1 MTPQDQNDELRIV
14 PQSRE
19 AEEAVIGSILINPGA
34 YYDVAEI
41 LEADDFYIHRHR
53 WIWDAFTALQKSN
66 TPIDSLTVVEHLAR
80 KDQLTQLGGPAYI
93 TQLIN
98 AVPTSLNAVS
108 YAHIVEETATR
119 RRMLEAANT
128 IAQLAYRENQSLDD
142 VVDAA
147 VREVHE
153 ITDQVHKRDLIPF
166 SQIMDLL
173 HTHVDAA
180 EQARQRG
187 EALGVY
193 TGFRKLDALLM
204 GLQPA
209 DLIVVAARP
218 GVGKTSLLL
227 TIIKQAAQQKTPK
240 HTAIFSLE
248 MPNYQLGLRMVS
260 QETGLSTQKL
270 RSGELNADEW
280 DAFIQAAI
288 EMNHLNIF
296 SDDTPAITPLQMLS
310 KARRMHRQHGLD
322 LIVVDYLQLM
332 SSGGRFENRVQE
344 VSFISR
350 SLKLIAKELNIPVVA
365 AAQLSRAVEQ
375 RKDKRPI
382 LSDLRE
388 SGAIEQD
395 SDVVMFLHRPEDADN
410 GDTELIIAKHRNGP
424 LGMVPLQFVAEQAK
438 FRDAVRGAE

>member
-248 MPNYQLGLRMVS
+248 MPN
-260 QETGLSTQKL
+260 
-270 RSGELNADEW
+270 
-280 DAFIQAAI
+280 
-288 EMNHLNIF
+288 
-296 SDDTPAITPLQMLS
+296 
-310 KARRMHRQHGLD
+310 
-322 LIVVDYLQLM
+322 
-332 SSGGRFENRVQE
+332 
-344 VSFISR
+344 
-350 SLKLIAKELNIPVVA
+350 
-365 AAQLSRAVEQ
+365 
-375 RKDKRPI
+375 
-382 LSDLRE
+382 
-388 SGAIEQD
+388 
-395 SDVVMFLHRPEDADN
+395 
-410 GDTELIIAKHRNGP
+410 
-424 LGMVPLQFVAEQAK
+424 
-438 FRDAVRGAE
+438 